1 MAKRGWLGDA
11 LKNAAMYGPKV
22 VMGVLRSLI
31 AVAEK
36 EQKKSAKPGR
46 RQAAGGGPKIIARAE
61 KKEKKAKPTRK
72 RDYWTPKNY
81 DGLPRPWSQP
91 WREVVLIAVG
101 KQKIAVI
108 NELRALT
115 GLGLKEA
122 KDLVEAAPTPIEDVV
137 LRTDA
142 AEQVKVRL
150 EGAGASVELRPAY
163 AGTDFMGWT

>member
-1 MAKRGWLGDA
+1 
-11 LKNAAMYGPKV
+11 
-22 VMGVLRSLI
+22 
-31 AVAEK
+31 
-36 EQKKSAKPGR
+36 
-46 RQAAGGGPKIIARAE
+46 
-61 KKEKKAKPTRK
+61 
-72 RDYWTPKNY
+72 
-81 DGLPRPWSQP
+81 
-91 WREVVLIAVG
+91 VLIAVG